1 MRQCELIRTLRTR
14 RFVRLPLLV
23 SLLLCAAPVSG
34 PVAADESTSISTAD
48 LQRWLGY
55 IASDELQGREVFTEG
70 LGLAAA
76 YIADH
81 LARWNVTP
89 AGDDGTYFQT
99 VKILGVRSTSKA
111 SVVVEVNGTTRIF
124 RDGEGIAFPKK
135 MGGKQTIAGDRIQF
149 VGYGLQVPAADM
161 DDYSHVDPRSKVVV
175 FLGQGPATLPAGSSR
190 LVNARSRNAISK
202 GAIATIGPSST
213 QTSSSRP
220 ARDVTAGAEVPQREG
235 DGSARRTSPPTPD
248 NGDFTTAERYDRPVP
263 AALTATDEFFEFLF
277 SGSDVK
283 YADLKGMVARREP
296 LPRLALKGVSITVNV
311 DADYAVVRTRLTR
324 NVVGTV
330 RGSDAALG
338 DTYVAFGAHYDHI
351 GYVERGGGAAASA
364 GAFAGSCPGQTRETP
379 RAGDII
385 NNGADDDGSGT
396 VALMALARAYAEG
409 TRPKRSLLFVWHS
422 AEEAGL
428 HGSRYYADFPI
439 VPLERMSAQLNIDMI
454 GRNRCDDPAQRDTV
468 YLVGSDRISTELHN
482 LNEEANSAL
491 ARPLTLDYALNDP
504 ADPESIYTRSD
515 HYSYASKGVPII
527 FYTTGLHRDYHYVTD
542 EVSKIDFAKLTRITR
557 LIYATGTRLA
567 NLDHVPVRDNKG
579 PRRGRGSRGRIE
591 R

>member
-1 MRQCELIRTLRTR
+1 MLIRTLRTR
-14 RFVRLPLLV
+14 RFRLPLLV
-23 SLLLCAAPVSG
+23 SLLLCAALVSG
-34 PVAADESTSISTAD
+34 PVDADEPPSISTAD
-48 LQRWLGY
+48 MQRWLGY

-89 AGDDGTYFQT
+89 GGDDGTYFQT

-111 SVVVEVNGTTRIF
+111 SVLVEVNGTKRIF

-135 MGGKQTIAGDRIQF
+135 MGGKQTIQSDRIQF
-149 VGYGLQVPAADM
+149 VGYGLQVPSADL
-161 DDYSHVDPRSKVVV
+161 DDYSDADPRGKVVV

-190 LVNARSRNAISK
+190 LVTARSRNAISK

-220 ARDVTAGAEVPQREG
+220 ARDVTAGADASQREG
-235 DGSARRTSPPTPD
+235 DASARRTSAPTPD

-283 YADLKGMVARREP
+283 YAELKEKVARREP

-330 RGSDAALG
+330 RGRDAALG

-409 TRPKRSLLFVWHS
+409 PRPKRSLLFVWHS
-422 AEEAGL
+422 GEEAGL

-439 VPLERMSAQLNIDMI
+439 VPLERISAQLNIDMI
-454 GRNRCDDPAQRDTV
+454 GRNRCDDPVQGDTV

-482 LNEEANSAL
+482 LSEDANGAL

-542 EVSKIDFAKLTRITR
+542 EVSKIDFAKLARITQ

-567 NLDHVPVRDNKG
+567 NLDHAPVRDNKG
-579 PRRGRGSRGRIE
+579 PRRGRGAGGRIE